1 MAKKATVAKA
11 ATETKKTTAQD
22 GVFIYIGPSIR
33 GLIQK
38 GSIYRGTRE
47 SVLASLEFA
56 IKEHPKIER
65 LIVAD
70 NEIVSA
76 KRKIAVGGNSLSN
89 AYRVLSD
96 IKN

>member
-1 MAKKATVAKA
+1 MAKK
-11 ATETKKTTAQD
+11 TAEKD
-22 GVFIYIGPSIR
+22 GVFIYLGPSIR
-33 GLIQK
+33 GVIQK

-47 SVLASLEFA
+47 SVLSSIAFA
-56 IKEHPKIER
+56 IEKYPKIER

-76 KRKIAVGGNSLSN
+76 KQKIAVGGNSLSN

-96 IKN
+96 TKI